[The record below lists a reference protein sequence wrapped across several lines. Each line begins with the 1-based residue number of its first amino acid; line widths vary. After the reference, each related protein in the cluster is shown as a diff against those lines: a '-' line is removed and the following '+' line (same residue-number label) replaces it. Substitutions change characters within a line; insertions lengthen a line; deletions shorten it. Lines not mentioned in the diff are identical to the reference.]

1 MRVFLDSSVLFS
13 AIFST
18 TGHARDLLY
27 HAAEDVVKIVL
38 SQDVLDET
46 ERNLQKKSP
55 NKLPLFTTLIALI
68 QPEIV
73 DDPTPQEVAQAAKY
87 TVEKDAPI
95 VAAAIKA
102 KPDFLVTYDEKDL
115 LKPPEVTEKSGLN
128 IVRPDVLIQ
137 RLNER

>member
-27 HAAEDVVKIVL
+27 HAAEDVIKIVL

-55 NKLPLFTTLIALI
+55 NKLPLLQHSSPSFNQKLWMTLLH
-68 QPEIV
+68 
-73 DDPTPQEVAQAAKY
+73 K
-87 TVEKDAPI
+87 K
-95 VAAAIKA
+95 
-102 KPDFLVTYDEKDL
+102 
-115 LKPPEVTEKSGLN
+115 
-128 IVRPDVLIQ
+128 
-137 RLNER
+137 